1 MGGGCIECGH
11 YAKNKGFVT
20 RYKNILT
27 SEGAGMIELPGNL
40 KDILVCEDVSLSFKE
55 NRYYVTE
62 RQEIIAKNIFRLAKV
77 SGKLMEL
84 MIPYKNATLLYGPP
98 GTGKTM
104 FGKYIAYKMGLP
116 FCYLNF
122 SKVVDSY
129 MGVILFY
136 LLMKQNTILRI
147 LENMVGC
154 GLGIWKKMN
163 LLSTVIWQE
172 QDSLESRQKQ

>member
-1 MGGGCIECGH
+1 MGLGIYEQNLIKSIAENDIREAKKWAVAALG
-11 YAKNKGFVT
+11 ADTTQKNKAFVT

-27 SEGAGMIELPGNL
+27 SEGAGVIELPGNL

-62 RQEIIAKNIFRLAKV
+62 RQENIAKNIFRLAKV

-129 MGVILFY
+129 MGGYISEYCTGIYLCFY
-136 LLMKQNTILRI
+136 KSLCFY
-147 LENMVGC
+147 VG
-154 GLGIWKKMN
+154 
-163 LLSTVIWQE
+163 
-172 QDSLESRQKQ
+172 

>member
-1 MGGGCIECGH
+1 MGLGNYEQNLIKSIAENDIRE
-11 YAKNKGFVT
+11 ARKWAVAALNADTTQKNKGFVT

-62 RQEIIAKNIFRLAKV
+62 RQENIAKNIFRLAKV

-129 MGVILFY
+129 MGGYFSEHCTGIYLCLYKSLRFY
-136 LLMKQNTILRI
+136 
-147 LENMVGC
+147 VGR
-154 GLGIWKKMN
+154 G
-163 LLSTVIWQE
+163 
-172 QDSLESRQKQ
+172 

>member
-1 MGGGCIECGH
+1 MGLGNYEQNLIKSIAENDIRE
-11 YAKNKGFVT
+11 ARKWAVAALNADTTQKNKGFVT

-84 MIPYKNATLLYGPP
+84 MIPYKNTLWTAWDRQNNVWKVHSVQNG
-98 GTGKTM
+98 
-104 FGKYIAYKMGLP
+104 IAFL
-116 FCYLNF
+116 
-122 SKVVDSY
+122 
-129 MGVILFY
+129 LFEFF
-136 LLMKQNTILRI
+136 K
-147 LENMVGC
+147 GC
-154 GLGIWKKMN
+154 G
-163 LLSTVIWQE
+163 
-172 QDSLESRQKQ
+172 

>member
-1 MGGGCIECGH
+1 MGLGNYEQNLIKSIAENDIRE
-11 YAKNKGFVT
+11 ARKWAVAALNADTTQKNKGFVT

-84 MIPYKNATLLYGPP
+84 MIPYKNATLWTAWDRQNNVWKVHSVQNG
-98 GTGKTM
+98 
-104 FGKYIAYKMGLP
+104 IAFL
-116 FCYLNF
+116 
-122 SKVVDSY
+122 
-129 MGVILFY
+129 LFEFF
-136 LLMKQNTILRI
+136 K
-147 LENMVGC
+147 GC
-154 GLGIWKKMN
+154 G
-163 LLSTVIWQE
+163 
-172 QDSLESRQKQ
+172 